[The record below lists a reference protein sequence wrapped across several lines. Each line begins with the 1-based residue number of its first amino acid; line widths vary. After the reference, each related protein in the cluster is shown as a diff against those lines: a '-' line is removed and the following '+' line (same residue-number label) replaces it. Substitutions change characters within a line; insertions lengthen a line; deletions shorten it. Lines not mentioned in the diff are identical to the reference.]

1 MKMNDIY
8 ERLKGRETSLA
19 VVGLGYVGLPVAL
32 EFARHF
38 NVTGYDI
45 DNGRIASLEKIYGG
59 SGVSFTSSENALGG
73 GSLSYHNRT
82 YSGGCG
88 QEAGPFLPA

>member
-1 MKMNDIY
+1 MKWNENDIY

-45 DNGRIASLEKIYGG
+45 DSGRIASLEK
-59 SGVSFTSSENALGG
+59 L
-73 GSLSYHNRT
+73 
-82 YSGGCG
+82 
-88 QEAGPFLPA
+88 